1 MGGKTFA
8 VRLVSL
14 ALVLI
19 VCLIALKFAFVRAL
33 SGAPASSPALPMT
46 TGNGPPERP
55 RPSRPTRPPAFADD
69 AYDMVYPD
77 LIEPSLEDGE

>member
-19 VCLIALKFAFVRAL
+19 GVPDRPEIAFVRRVGCARVL
-33 SGAPASSPALPMT
+33 SRATYDDGEWPAGAPTA
-46 TGNGPPERP
+46 E
-55 RPSRPTRPPAFADD
+55 PTDTPPAFADD

>member
-19 VCLIALKFAFVRAL
+19 VCLIVMKALL
-33 SGAPASSPALPMT
+33 SGASGCARIL
-46 TGNGPPERP
+46 
-55 RPSRPTRPPAFADD
+55 SRATYDDREWGAEAPTAEPTDTPPAFADD
-69 AYDMVYPD
+69 AYDAVYPD
-77 LIEPSLEDGE
+77 LIEPSLGDE

>member
-19 VCLIALKFAFVRAL
+19 VCLIALKSLL
-33 SGAPASSPALPMT
+33 SGASGCARVL
-46 TGNGPPERP
+46 
-55 RPSRPTRPPAFADD
+55 SRAT
-69 AYDMVYPD
+69 YD
-77 LIEPSLEDGE
+77 DGE

>member
-19 VCLIALKFAFVRAL
+19 VCLIALKSLL
-33 SGAPASSPALPMT
+33 SGASGCARVL
-46 TGNGPPERP
+46 
-55 RPSRPTRPPAFADD
+55 SRATYDGRGMGRRSAHGRADRH
-69 AYDMVYPD
+69 AARICRRRV
-77 LIEPSLEDGE
+77 

>member
-19 VCLIALKFAFVRAL
+19 VCLIALKSLL
-33 SGAPASSPALPMT
+33 SGASGCARVLSSATYDDGEWAAGASTA
-46 TGNGPPERP
+46 E
-55 RPSRPTRPPAFADD
+55 PTDTPPAFADD

-77 LIEPSLEDGE
+77 LIEPSVGDGE